1 MYCVKCGV
9 KLSDGACACPLC
21 GTRVMYHEDGGPPES
36 VKYSDRYPAEE
47 RHAKYLI
54 LALVTSLMLSVGL
67 VCLIICLKTFGRVY
81 WSGYVL
87 LGLALA
93 WIVVILPCWFP
104 RWHPLIFLP
113 VDFAAVC
120 GFLLYVCEY
129 RGQDWFLSF
138 AFPVTVIVGLLLVA
152 SIAVARHV
160 RRGRLYI
167 AAALVF
173 ATGGFCMLIE
183 LFEHITFGTKMFLWS
198 LYCVSFFGLLGIFLL
213 IAAIIP
219 PLRAT
224 LERKFFI

>member
-9 KLSDGACACPLC
+9 KLGDGAPSCPLC
-21 GTRVMYHEDGGPPES
+21 GTRVMYFEDGSPTEAS
-36 VKYSDRYPAEE
+36 QYSDRYPAEQ
-47 RHAKYLI
+47 RHAKYLV
-54 LALVTSLMLSVGL
+54 LALLTSLMASAGL
-67 VCLIICLKTFGRVY
+67 ICLIICLKTFGRVY

-87 LGLALA
+87 MGLALA
-93 WIVVILPCWFP
+93 WIIVILPLWFE

-120 GFLLYVCEY
+120 GFLLYVCAV
-129 RGQDWFLSF
+129 RGGHWFLSF
-138 AFPVTVIVGLLLVA
+138 AFPVTMIVGLLLIAAV
-152 SIAVARHV
+152 AVARHV

-167 AAALVF
+167 AAALVL

-198 LYCVSFFGLLGIFLL
+198 LYCVSFCGLLGLFLL

-219 PLRAT
+219 PLRAY